1 MKNKT
6 PFLIL
11 LAFFG
16 LCSGLQAQPG
26 VYLLT
31 EDRYLD
37 SAEYK
42 DYLPEDFTFFNRS
55 TPLKME
61 LVSDFKKLVRRKFDE
76 EYQEASLNVKI
87 SDEIEIRHNIRIKPR
102 GNFRLKNCKNP
113 PIMLNFK
120 KGEFPVANLKN
131 LDKIKL
137 VNTCSDGNRY
147 EEYLLKEYLAYRLY
161 NMITENSFQVCFVKI
176 DFVDTGRNEKV
187 HTNYGFLI
195 EEGDAMAERLGMQ
208 YLGGKGILPE
218 NTEPFHA
225 AELAVFQYMIGN
237 TDWSIKGKH
246 NTKVLAEEFEDGRV
260 ELYAVPYDF
269 DYCGLVDAP
278 YAVPPEFLEIKTV
291 TERVFRS
298 YCSTDEE
305 FDAAFK
311 KFQEL
316 RPDFYQLIEEFDYL
330 SENTRKRL
338 TQYLDEFYDI
348 LDSPKKIK
356 ATIKSECRT
365 RESSS
370 KG

>member
-1 MKNKT
+1 MSTRT
-6 PFLIL
+6 PFLL
-11 LAFFG
+11 LWISFWLLSA
-16 LCSGLQAQPG
+16 LKAQPG

-61 LVSDFKKLVRRKFDE
+61 LVSDFKNLVRRKFDE

-102 GNFRLKNCKNP
+102 GNFRLKNCTNP

-120 KGEFPVANLKN
+120 KGEFPLENLKN
-131 LDKIKL
+131 LDKVKL
-137 VNTCSDGNRY
+137 VNTCSDGDRY
-147 EEYLLKEYLAYRLY
+147 EEYLLKEYLTYRMY
-161 NMITENSFQVCFVKI
+161 NLVTPNSFQVCFVKI
-176 DFVDTGRNEKV
+176 DFVDTGRDNKV
-187 HTNYGFLI
+187 NTSYGFLI
-195 EEGDAMAERLGMQ
+195 EEGEAMAERLGMQ
-208 YLGGKGILPE
+208 YLGERGILPE

-246 NTKVLAEEFEDGRV
+246 NTKVLAEEFEDGTV

-278 YAVPPEFLEIKTV
+278 YAVPPEFLEIKAV

-305 FDAAFK
+305 FDAAFG

-316 RPDFYQLIEEFDYL
+316 RPDFYQLIDGFEYL
-330 SENTRKRL
+330 PESQRKKISR
-338 TQYLDEFYDI
+338 YLDEFYDI
-348 LDSPKKIK
+348 LDSPSKIK

>member
-1 MKNKT
+1 MT
-6 PFLIL
+6 SL
-11 LAFFG
+11 LV
-16 LCSGLQAQPG
+16 LTGLQAQPG

-37 SAEYK
+37 PSEFEE
-42 DYLPEDFTFFNRS
+42 YLPEDFTFFNRA

-61 LVSDFKKLVRRKFDE
+61 LISDFKNLVRRKYDE
-76 EYQEASLNVKI
+76 EYQEALLNVKI
-87 SDEIEIRHNIRIKPR
+87 SDEVEFRHNIRIKPR
-102 GNFRLKNCKNP
+102 GNFRLKNCSNP

-120 KGEFPVANLKN
+120 KGEFPLENLKN

-137 VNTCSDGNRY
+137 VNTCADGNRY
-147 EEYLLKEYLAYRLY
+147 EEYLLKEYLAYRMY

-176 DFVDTGRNEKV
+176 DFVDTGKNEKV
-187 HTNYGFLI
+187 NTSYGFLI
-195 EEGDAMAERLGMQ
+195 EDGDAMAERLGMQ
-208 YLGGKGILPE
+208 YLGGKAILPE

-246 NTKVLAEEFEDGRV
+246 NTKVLAEEFEDGSI

-269 DYCGLVDAP
+269 DYSGLVNAP
-278 YAVPPEFLEIKTV
+278 YAVPPEFLEIEKV
-291 TERVFRS
+291 TERLFRS

-305 FDAAFK
+305 FDAAFAK
-311 KFQEL
+311 LQEL
-316 RPDFYQLIEEFDYL
+316 RPDFYTLIDNFEYL
-330 SENTRKRL
+330 PENERKKIKS
-338 TQYLDEFYDI
+338 YLKDFYDI
-348 LDSPKKIK
+348 LESPRKIK
-356 ATIKSECRT
+356 ATIKSECRP